1 MAQDLLMAKTGI
13 LLASAIAGFGGF
25 FWLMFHT
32 REPGSNDY

>member
-13 LLASAIAGFGGF
+13 LLASAIAGF

-32 REPGSNDY
+32 RQPGSNDHQL